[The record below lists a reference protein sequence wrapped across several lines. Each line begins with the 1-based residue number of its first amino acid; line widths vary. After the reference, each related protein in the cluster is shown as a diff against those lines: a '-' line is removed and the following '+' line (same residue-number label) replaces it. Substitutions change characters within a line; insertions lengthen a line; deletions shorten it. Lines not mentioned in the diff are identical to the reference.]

1 MQEIATLEVEISRL
15 EHHLLSLYRKAFQ
28 QHLPRVTEDQVE
40 TPRGGGRLNQPS
52 QKDRQCEN
60 SPTSSLAGPRDSA
73 QVSFQKSS
81 SYAGRVD
88 TPRLFSFINL
98 LFLKNMHVYI
108 SFREISCRR
117 SRGLIPSS
125 VVLQIILEILA

>member
-15 EHHLLSLYRKAFQ
+15 ENHLLSLYRTAFQ
-28 QHLPRVTEDQVE
+28 QHLPRITEDQVE

-52 QKDRQCEN
+52 QKDQCEN
-60 SPTSSLAGPRDSA
+60 SPTSSLAGPHDSS

-88 TPRLFSFINL
+88 MPRLLSLLIYSSSRTLMFISRFVKKVAGEAEG
-98 LFLKNMHVYI
+98 LF
-108 SFREISCRR
+108 
-117 SRGLIPSS
+117 P
-125 VVLQIILEILA
+125 AA